1 MWLGQR
7 KLVMLRFSEAME
19 EGPRLKHGALA
30 ILEADDSARA
40 RLSTCWDGRCICVAA
55 SAANPHQHL
64 RLSPNRAM
72 TETDMVR

>member
-1 MWLGQR
+1 
-7 KLVMLRFSEAME
+7 MLHFSEAME
-19 EGPRLKHGALA
+19 EGPRLKHGVLA

-64 RLSPNRAM
+64 RLSQNRA
-72 TETDMVR
+72 EIEIVMVRE